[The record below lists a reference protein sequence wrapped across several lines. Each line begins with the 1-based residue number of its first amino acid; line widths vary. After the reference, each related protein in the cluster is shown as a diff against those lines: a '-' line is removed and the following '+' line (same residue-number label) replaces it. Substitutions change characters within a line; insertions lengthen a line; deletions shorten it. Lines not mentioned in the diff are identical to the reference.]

1 MYRAM
6 PDVNPAMQSIG
17 AWARMR
23 ALATLFLVAGFWAA
37 AANSNADA
45 QQFDPTLYKGQV
57 IYLDFWASWC
67 VPCRLSFPWMN
78 ELQAEYGGKGLTI
91 VAVNVD
97 HDAAAAQQFLEQVP
111 ASFKIVYD
119 PSGRIAQKYPLKGM
133 PTSFLIG
140 RDGTVRFEHDGFSNE
155 RRNEYLAHINAL
167 IAEKK

>member
-1 MYRAM
+1 LEHGCVCGYWRHSSSR
-6 PDVNPAMQSIG
+6 PD
-17 AWARMR
+17 
-23 ALATLFLVAGFWAA
+23 FWP
-37 AANSNADA
+37 A
-45 QQFDPTLYKGQV
+45 QQIVKPMPSNSPGAVQRPSNLLGLLGILV
-57 IYLDFWASWC
+57 RA
-67 VPCRLSFPWMN
+67 VPLSFPWMN
-78 ELQAEYGGKGLTI
+78 ELQAEYGGKGLMI

-119 PSGRIAQKYPLKGM
+119 PSGKIAQKYPLKGM

-140 RDGTVRFEHDGFSNE
+140 RDSTVRFEHDGFSTE

>member
-1 MYRAM
+1 MLLQ
-6 PDVNPAMQSIG
+6 PGNPIG
-17 AWARMR
+17 AWVRMR
-23 ALATLFLVAGFWAA
+23 ILATFFLAAGLLAA
-37 AANSNADA
+37 AANSKADA
-45 QQFDPTLYKGQV
+45 QQFDPAQYKGQV

-78 ELQAEYGGKGLTI
+78 ELQAEYGGKGLMI

-119 PSGRIAQKYPLKGM
+119 PSGKIAQKYPLKGM

-140 RDGTVRFEHDGFSNE
+140 RDSTVRFEHDGFSTE

>member
-1 MYRAM
+1 M
-6 PDVNPAMQSIG
+6 
-17 AWARMR
+17 RMR
-23 ALATLFLVAGFWAA
+23 ILATFFLAAGLLAGA
-37 AANSNADA
+37 VTSKADA
-45 QQFDPTLYKGQV
+45 QQFDTAPYKGQV

-91 VAVNVD
+91 VAINVD

-140 RDGTVRFEHDGFSNE
+140 RDGTVRFEHDGFSTE

>member
-1 MYRAM
+1 
-6 PDVNPAMQSIG
+6 
-17 AWARMR
+17 MR
-23 ALATLFLVAGFWAA
+23 ALATLFLAAGLLAG
-37 AANSNADA
+37 AANTKADA
-45 QQFDPTLYKGQV
+45 QQFDPAQYKGQV

-78 ELQAEYGGKGLTI
+78 ELQAEYSGKGFTI

-97 HDAAAAQQFLEQVP
+97 HDAAAAQRFLEQAP

-119 PSGRIAQKYPLKGM
+119 PSGKIAQKYPLKGM

-140 RDGTVRFEHDGFSNE
+140 RDGTVRFEHDGFSNAH
-155 RRNEYLAHINAL
+155 RDEYLAHINAL